1 MWPETFDLSIEFLI
15 IWWPVLQWKTL
26 FTILGNE
33 LLFIRN
39 QVLFKKWKLLG
50 VPAQI
55 GVIIVH
61 SNFTQKFYRIFPLQN
76 KYEQITKISALK
88 SKPVLTFKH
97 TYLQTYYSWI
107 NHCAYFHLHLLG
119 SRATVVDPVYSR
131 LFQDFCN
138 MCTRNQY
145 LCLHFWHLVHL
156 MQLFI
161 WGILWFHL

>member
-1 MWPETFDLSIEFLI
+1 MWPEAFDLSIEFLI

-55 GVIIVH
+55 GVIFVH

-107 NHCAYFHLHLLG
+107 NHSALLSSSLMGLSGNG
-119 SRATVVDPVYSR
+119 SWSSM
-131 LFQDFCN
+131 FKI
-138 MCTRNQY
+138 
-145 LCLHFWHLVHL
+145 
-156 MQLFI
+156 I
-161 WGILWFHL
+161 WGLL